1 MCLVW
6 VSVLLFEYVCIL
18 WVCVCV
24 CVSVI
29 SVWLRG
35 MCVSVISVWLRGMC
49 VFECVVATPIQ
60 LGESNYASTGDI
72 ALSVDRYS

>member
-1 MCLVW
+1 MCVCLVW

-24 CVSVI
+24 
-29 SVWLRG
+29 
-35 MCVSVISVWLRGMC
+35 CVSVISVWLRGMC